1 MTVTLEQVAQNKA
14 FGGSITKYKFV
25 SEALGGLETHFNL
38 FVPEGASSS
47 AKYKFV
53 SEALGGLETHFNLF
67 VPEGASSSAK
77 VPVVTYLA
85 GLTCN
90 EDTAPWKSGLLLPAS
105 QHSLALLFPDTSPR
119 GAKIATEDDSWDFG
133 TGAGFYLN
141 ATASDWSKNYNMEK
155 LITSEI
161 QQVLKDNAEVGGVL
175 DLDRQSVMG
184 HSMGGHG
191 AITLYLK
198 GLLGTRQGVQ
208 YKAASGFAPI
218 LNPTKCPWGDK
229 AFKGY
234 LKGELEEGK
243 AHDATE
249 LIAKAKGK
257 NVQILADYGTAD
269 NFYKAGQLLPENFVA
284 VAKDAGFGSETV
296 NVREREG
303 YDHSYY
309 FVSTFVPEHVTW
321 HALLLKK

>member
-1 MTVTLEQVAQNKA
+1 MAQLEQVAQNKA
-14 FGGSITKYKFV
+14 FGGSITKYKFI
-25 SEALGGLETHFNL
+25 SESLGGLETQFNL
-38 FVPEGASSS
+38 FVPEGAS
-47 AKYKFV
+47 V
-53 SEALGGLETHFNLF
+53 
-67 VPEGASSSAK
+67 SAK

-90 EDTAPWKSGLLLPAS
+90 EDTAPWKAGLLLPAS

-119 GAKIATEDDSWDFG
+119 GAHVPTEDDAWDFG
-133 TGAGFYLN
+133 TGAGFYLD
-141 ATASDWSKNYNMEK
+141 ATASEWSKHYNMER
-155 LITSEI
+155 LITSDI
-161 QQVLKDNAEVGGVL
+161 QRVLHESPVGSVL

-198 GLLGTRQGVQ
+198 GVLGLGGQGVV
-208 YKAASGFAPI
+208 YRAASGFAPI
-218 LNPTKCPWGDK
+218 LNPTRCPWGEK

-257 NVQILADYGTAD
+257 TVHILADYGTAD
-269 NFYKAGQLLPENFVA
+269 NFYKSGQLLPENFMA
-284 VAKDAGFGSETV
+284 VAKDAGFGTDTV

-309 FVSTFVPEHVTW
+309 FVSTFVPEHITW

>member
-1 MTVTLEQVAQNKA
+1 MVNLEQVAQNKA

-25 SEALGGLETHFNL
+25 SDALGGLE
-38 FVPEGASSS
+38 A
-47 AKYKFV
+47 
-53 SEALGGLETHFNLF
+53 HFNLF

-90 EDTAPWKSGLLLPAS
+90 EDTAPWKAGLLLPAS

-119 GAKIATEDDSWDFG
+119 GAQIPTEDDSWDFG

-141 ATASDWSKNYNMEK
+141 ATADAWSKHYNMEK

-161 QQVLKDNAEVGGVL
+161 QRVLKENEQVGGVL
-175 DLDRQSVMG
+175 DLERQSVMG

-198 GLLGTRQGVQ
+198 GVLGEREGVV
-208 YKAASGFAPI
+208 YRAASGFAPI

-243 AHDATE
+243 VHDATE

-257 NVQILADYGTAD
+257 NVQILADYVRHTRPRGTAD
-269 NFYKAGQLLPENFVA
+269 NFYNSGQLLPENFVA
-284 VAKDAGFGSETV
+284 AAKQAGFGDNTV
-296 NVREREG
+296 SVRERAG

>member
-1 MTVTLEQVAQNKA
+1 MINVFVPTTVTFNHHHTHNVTMKLEQVAQNKA
-14 FGGSITKYKFV
+14 FGGSLTKYKFV
-25 SEALGGLETHFNL
+25 SEAFGGLETHFNL
-38 FVPEGASSS
+38 SVHEGRLRPPSTLSPSSFPTRHPE
-47 AKYKFV
+47 
-53 SEALGGLETHFNLF
+53 EL
-67 VPEGASSSAK
+67 
-77 VPVVTYLA
+77 
-85 GLTCN
+85 
-90 EDTAPWKSGLLLPAS
+90 KSPPKTILRTL
-105 QHSLALLFPDTSPR
+105 
-119 GAKIATEDDSWDFG
+119 G
-133 TGAGFYLN
+133 TGFYCN
-141 ATASDWSKNYNMEK
+141 ATSSDWSKHYSMEN

-161 QQVLKDNAEVGGVL
+161 QRVLKEDSGVGDVL

-198 GLLGTRQGVQ
+198 GVLGARDGVE
-208 YKAASGFAPI
+208 YHAASGFAPI

-249 LIAKAKGK
+249 LIAQAKGK
-257 NVQILADYGTAD
+257 SVQILADYGTAD
-269 NFYKAGQLLPENFVA
+269 NFYKVAQLLPENLLA
-284 VAKDAGFGSETV
+284 ASKDARFGSDTV

-309 FVSTFVPEHVTW
+309 FVSTFVPEPITSR
-321 HALLLKK
+321 HALILKK

>member
-1 MTVTLEQVAQNKA
+1 MVNLEQVAQNKA

-25 SEALGGLETHFNL
+25 SDALAGSKRILICSFPRVRVRLPRCESLYNSPSFDEESYHMRCEFQ
-38 FVPEGASSS
+38 
-47 AKYKFV
+47 
-53 SEALGGLETHFNLF
+53 
-67 VPEGASSSAK
+67 

-90 EDTAPWKSGLLLPAS
+90 EDTAPWKAGLLLPAS

-119 GAKIATEDDSWDFG
+119 GAQIPTEDDSWTLEPAPGLSQCDG
-133 TGAGFYLN
+133 RCVR
-141 ATASDWSKNYNMEK
+141 
-155 LITSEI
+155 
-161 QQVLKDNAEVGGVL
+161 VLKDNEQVGGVL
-175 DLDRQSVMG
+175 DLERQSVMG

-198 GLLGTRQGVQ
+198 GVLEEREGVV
-208 YKAASGFAPI
+208 YRAASGFAPI

-257 NVQILADYGTAD
+257 NVQILADYVRHTRPRGTAD
-269 NFYKAGQLLPENFVA
+269 NFYNSGQLLPENFVA
-284 VAKDAGFGSETV
+284 AAKQAGFGDNTLLLFFVFGRRGRLLSRVYYPGV
-296 NVREREG
+296 NIC
-303 YDHSYY
+303 SK
-309 FVSTFVPEHVTW
+309 HVTW

>member
-1 MTVTLEQVAQNKA
+1 MVTKLEQVAQNKA
-14 FGGSITKYKFV
+14 FGGSIT
-25 SEALGGLETHFNL
+25 
-38 FVPEGASSS
+38 
-47 AKYKFV
+47 KYKFV

-119 GAKIATEDDSWDFG
+119 GAQIATEDDSWDFG

-161 QQVLKDNAEVGGVL
+161 QQALKDNTEVGGVL

-198 GLLGTRQGVQ
+198 GLLGSREGVQ

-218 LNPTKCPWGDK
+218 LNPTKCPWGEK

-234 LKGELEEGK
+234 LKVCHPTSNRQNANLRRASWKK
-243 AHDATE
+243 ARPTMR
-249 LIAKAKGK
+249 LSS
-257 NVQILADYGTAD
+257 
-269 NFYKAGQLLPENFVA
+269 LPRP
-284 VAKDAGFGSETV
+284 
-296 NVREREG
+296 RERTCR
-303 YDHSYY
+303 
-309 FVSTFVPEHVTW
+309 FLPTMVRPITFTRLGSFCLRILWRSPRM
-321 HALLLKK
+321 LGLGLIR